1 MNPPSSMT
9 QLYRI
14 FIKATP
20 QAVWDAITT
29 SESTRRYGYGT
40 PVDYDLRA
48 GGHYRHYA
56 NEFMRSMGVPEI
68 AVDGEVLQVDA
79 PHKLVQ
85 TWRACWQPDEP
96 ATRLTFEIADR
107 GNGVTELTV
116 IHELEGAPQVAE
128 MVGGRAEGSGGGWWR
143 MLSDVK
149 SLLETGSP
157 LAG

>member
-1 MNPPSSMT
+1 MTSAPTT

-29 SESTRRYGYGT
+29 PAWTQRYGYGT
-40 PVDYDLRA
+40 PVHYDLRP
-48 GGHYRHYA
+48 GGRFTHPA

-68 AVDGEVLQVDA
+68 AVEGEVLEVDP
-79 PHKLVQ
+79 PHRLVQ

-96 ATRLTFEIADR
+96 ATRLTFTITDR
-107 GNGVTELTV
+107 GQGVTELAVT
-116 IHELEGAPQVAE
+116 HELDGAPTVAA
-128 MVGGRAEGSGGGWWR
+128 MVGGHAEGSGGGWWR

-149 SLLETGSP
+149 TLLETGRS
-157 LAG
+157 LGA